1 MYPDRN
7 SLLYLTGNYL
17 LLDKNH
23 QTDIIKNIQK
33 MIFSES
39 LNSISFDDAIT
50 KTYFFHKLISAI
62 DVPTVYLDFDL
73 LYSGYIASNILSQP
87 SDIGLYQPTEQ
98 TWSKLLVQ
106 ILDEISKEQHV
117 IIIDSLNGFYNIF
130 TNEKDAGRLINS
142 FIMLLVS
149 IGQKTKSVVLVGNLA
164 KFKKDEGWVLLAIG
178 RHVIE
183 INKMNRL
190 VLQKQDSELYLTLLD
205 QNNSKKSALKLS
217 DLDLF

>member
-1 MYPDRN
+1 MKD
-7 SLLYLTGNYL
+7 
-17 LLDKNH
+17 
-23 QTDIIKNIQK
+23 IQK
-33 MIFSES
+33 VISSES

-50 KTYFFHKLISAI
+50 KTYFFHKLISSI
-62 DVPTVYLDFDL
+62 DIPTIYLDFDL
-73 LYSGYIASNILSQP
+73 LYSGYVAANILPQ
-87 SDIGLYQPTEQ
+87 SDDIRLFQPTEQ

-106 ILDEISKEQHV
+106 ILDEISKEQHIV
-117 IIIDSLNGFYNIF
+117 IIDSLNGFYNIF

-149 IGQKTKSVVLVGNLA
+149 IGQKTKSIVLVGSLA

-183 INKMNRL
+183 ANKMNRL
-190 VLQKQDSELYLTLLD
+190 VLQKQNSELYLTLLD
-205 QNNSKKSALKLS
+205 QNNSKKSTLKLS

>member
-1 MYPDRN
+1 MEN
-7 SLLYLTGNYL
+7 M
-17 LLDKNH
+17 
-23 QTDIIKNIQK
+23 QK

-50 KTYFFHKLISAI
+50 KTYFFHKLVSSMA
-62 DVPTVYLDFDL
+62 VPTIYLDFDL
-73 LYSGYIASNILSQP
+73 LYSGYVA
-87 SDIGLYQPTEQ
+87 SDILPQSDDIQLYRPTKQ
-98 TWSKLLVQ
+98 TWNNLLVQ
-106 ILDEISKEQHV
+106 ILDEISKEQHI

-130 TNEKDAGRLINS
+130 TDEKDGGRLINS
-142 FIMLLVS
+142 FILLLVS
-149 IGQKTKSVVLVGNLA
+149 VGQKTKSAVLIGSLA

-178 RHVIE
+178 RHVVE

-190 VLQKQDSELYLTLLD
+190 VLQKQNSELYLTSVD

>member
-1 MYPDRN
+1 MCPDRN

-23 QTDIIKNIQK
+23 QAEIIKNIQK

-62 DVPTVYLDFDL
+62 DIPTIYLDFDL
-73 LYSGYIASNILSQP
+73 LYSGYIASNILPLSTDVQ
-87 SDIGLYQPTEQ
+87 LYQPTEQ
-98 TWSKLLVQ
+98 TWGKLLVQ

-117 IIIDSLNGFYNIF
+117 IIIDSLNGLYNIF

-149 IGQKTKSVVLVGNLA
+149 MGQKTRSVVIVGSLA

-183 INKMNRL
+183 VNKMNRL
-190 VLQKQDSELYLTLLD
+190 ILQKLDSELYLTLLD
-205 QNNSKKSALKLS
+205 QNNSKKSSLKLS

>member
-1 MYPDRN
+1 M
-7 SLLYLTGNYL
+7 
-17 LLDKNH
+17 DKNH
-23 QTDIIKNIQK
+23 QAEIIKNIQK

-62 DVPTVYLDFDL
+62 DIPTIYLDFDL
-73 LYSGYIASNILSQP
+73 LYSGYVASNILPLSADVQ
-87 SDIGLYQPTEQ
+87 LYQPTEQ
-98 TWSKLLVQ
+98 TWGKLLVQ

-130 TNEKDAGRLINS
+130 MNEKDAGRLINS

-149 IGQKTKSVVLVGNLA
+149 MGQKTKSVVLVGSLA

-183 INKMNRL
+183 VNKMNRL
-190 VLQKQDSELYLTLLD
+190 VLQKLDSELYLTLLD
-205 QNNSKKSALKLS
+205 QNNSKKSILKLS

>member
-1 MYPDRN
+1 
-7 SLLYLTGNYL
+7 
-17 LLDKNH
+17 LDKNH
-23 QTDIIKNIQK
+23 QAGIIKNIQK

-50 KTYFFHKLISAI
+50 KSYFFHKLISTM

-73 LYSGYIASNILSQP
+73 LYSGYVASNILPQ
-87 SDIGLYQPTEQ
+87 SDDIKLYQPTEQ

-106 ILDEISKEQHV
+106 ILDEISKEQHI

-149 IGQKTKSVVLVGNLA
+149 IGQKTKSVVLLGSLA

-190 VLQKQDSELYLTLLD
+190 VLQKQDTELYLTLFD
-205 QNNSKKSALKLS
+205 QNNSKKSTLKLS
-217 DLDLF
+217 EIDLF

>member
-1 MYPDRN
+1 M
-7 SLLYLTGNYL
+7 
-17 LLDKNH
+17 DKNH
-23 QTDIIKNIQK
+23 QAETIKNIQK

-50 KTYFFHKLISAI
+50 KSYFFHKLISTM

-73 LYSGYIASNILSQP
+73 LYSGYVASNILPQ
-87 SDIGLYQPTEQ
+87 SDDITLYQPTEQ

-106 ILDEISKEQHV
+106 ILDEISKEQHI
-117 IIIDSLNGFYNIF
+117 IIIDSLNGFYNLF

-149 IGQKTKSVVLVGNLA
+149 IGQKTKSVVLIGSLA

-190 VLQKQDSELYLTLLD
+190 VLQKQNSELYLTLFD

>member
-1 MYPDRN
+1 M
-7 SLLYLTGNYL
+7 
-17 LLDKNH
+17 LDKNH
-23 QTDIIKNIQK
+23 QADILENIQK
-33 MIFSES
+33 MVFSES

-50 KTYFFHKLISAI
+50 KTYFFHKLISTMA
-62 DVPTVYLDFDL
+62 VPTIYLDFDL
-73 LYSGYIASNILSQP
+73 LYSGYIASNILPQSA
-87 SDIGLYQPTEQ
+87 DIRLYQPTEQ
-98 TWSKLLVQ
+98 TWDKLLVQ

-149 IGQKTKSVVLVGNLA
+149 IGQKTKSVVLVGSLA
-164 KFKKDEGWVLLAIG
+164 KFKKGEGWVLLAIG

-190 VLQKQDSELYLTLLD
+190 VLQKQDSGLYLTLLD
-205 QNNSKKSALKLS
+205 QNNSKKSTLELS

>member
-1 MYPDRN
+1 M
-7 SLLYLTGNYL
+7 
-17 LLDKNH
+17 DKNH
-23 QTDIIKNIQK
+23 QAEIIKNIQK

-62 DVPTVYLDFDL
+62 DIPTIYLDFDL
-73 LYSGYIASNILSQP
+73 LYSGYIASNILPLSTDVQ
-87 SDIGLYQPTEQ
+87 LYQPTEQ
-98 TWSKLLVQ
+98 TWGKLLVQ

-117 IIIDSLNGFYNIF
+117 IIIDSLNGLYNIF

-149 IGQKTKSVVLVGNLA
+149 MGQKTRSVVIVGSLA

-183 INKMNRL
+183 VNKMNRL
-190 VLQKQDSELYLTLLD
+190 ILQKLDSELYLTLLD
-205 QNNSKKSALKLS
+205 QNNSKKSSLKLS

>member
-1 MYPDRN
+1 M
-7 SLLYLTGNYL
+7 
-17 LLDKNH
+17 DKNH
-23 QTDIIKNIQK
+23 QADIIENIQK
-33 MIFSES
+33 MIFSAS

-50 KTYFFHKLISAI
+50 KTYFFHKLISAMDI
-62 DVPTVYLDFDL
+62 PTIYLDFDL
-73 LYSGYIASNILSQP
+73 LYSGYVASNILPQ
-87 SDIGLYQPTEQ
+87 SDDISLCQPTEQ

-106 ILDEISKEQHV
+106 ILDEISKEQHIV
-117 IIIDSLNGFYNIF
+117 IIDSLNGFYNIF

-149 IGQKTKSVVLVGNLA
+149 IGQKTKSVVLIGSLA
-164 KFKKDEGWVLLAIG
+164 KFKKDEGWILLAIG

-183 INKMNRL
+183 VNKMNRL
-190 VLQKQDSELYLTLLD
+190 VLQKQDSELYLTLFD

>member
-1 MYPDRN
+1 M
-7 SLLYLTGNYL
+7 
-17 LLDKNH
+17 DKNH
-23 QTDIIKNIQK
+23 QANIMKDIQK
-33 MIFSES
+33 VISSES

-50 KTYFFHKLISAI
+50 KTYFFHKLISSI
-62 DVPTVYLDFDL
+62 DIPTIYLDFDL
-73 LYSGYIASNILSQP
+73 LYSGYVAANILPQ
-87 SDIGLYQPTEQ
+87 SDDIRLFQPTEQ

-106 ILDEISKEQHV
+106 ILDEISKEQHIV
-117 IIIDSLNGFYNIF
+117 IIDSLNGFYNIF

-149 IGQKTKSVVLVGNLA
+149 IGQKTKSIVLVGSLA

-183 INKMNRL
+183 ANKMNRL
-190 VLQKQDSELYLTLLD
+190 VLQKQNSELYLTLLD
-205 QNNSKKSALKLS
+205 QNNSKKSTLKLS

>member
-1 MYPDRN
+1 M
-7 SLLYLTGNYL
+7 
-17 LLDKNH
+17 DKNH
-23 QTDIIKNIQK
+23 QAEIIKNIQK

-62 DVPTVYLDFDL
+62 DIPTIYLDFDL
-73 LYSGYIASNILSQP
+73 LYSGYIASNILSLSADFQ
-87 SDIGLYQPTEQ
+87 LYQPTEQ
-98 TWSKLLVQ
+98 TWGKLLVQ

-149 IGQKTKSVVLVGNLA
+149 MGQKTKSVVLVGSLA

-183 INKMNRL
+183 VNKMNRL
-190 VLQKQDSELYLTLLD
+190 ILQKLDSELYLTLLD
-205 QNNSKKSALKLS
+205 QNNSKKSTLKLS

>member
-1 MYPDRN
+1 M
-7 SLLYLTGNYL
+7 
-17 LLDKNH
+17 LDKNH
-23 QTDIIKNIQK
+23 QADILENIQK
-33 MIFSES
+33 MVFSES

-50 KTYFFHKLISAI
+50 KTYFFHKLISTMA
-62 DVPTVYLDFDL
+62 VPTIYLDFDL
-73 LYSGYIASNILSQP
+73 LYSGYIASNILPQSA
-87 SDIGLYQPTEQ
+87 DIRLYQPTEQ
-98 TWSKLLVQ
+98 TWDKLLVQ

-149 IGQKTKSVVLVGNLA
+149 IGQKTKSVVLVGSLA
-164 KFKKDEGWVLLAIG
+164 KFKKEEGWVLLAIG

-190 VLQKQDSELYLTLLD
+190 VLQKQDSGLYLTLLD
-205 QNNSKKSALKLS
+205 QNNSKKSTLKLS

>member
-1 MYPDRN
+1 
-7 SLLYLTGNYL
+7 
-17 LLDKNH
+17 
-23 QTDIIKNIQK
+23 
-33 MIFSES
+33 MIFAES
-39 LNSISFDDAIT
+39 LNSLSFDDAIT

-62 DVPTVYLDFDL
+62 DIPTIYLDFDL
-73 LYSGYIASNILSQP
+73 LYSGYVASNILPQSENLR
-87 SDIGLYQPTEQ
+87 LYQPSEP

-106 ILDEISKEQHV
+106 ILDEISKEQHM

-130 TNEKDAGRLINS
+130 MNEKDAGRLINS

-149 IGQKTKSVVLVGNLA
+149 IGKKTKSVVLIGSLA

-190 VLQKQDSELYLTLLD
+190 VLQKQDSEFYLTLLD

-217 DLDLF
+217 HLDLF

>member
-1 MYPDRN
+1 M
-7 SLLYLTGNYL
+7 
-17 LLDKNH
+17 DKNH
-23 QTDIIKNIQK
+23 QAETIKNIQK

-50 KTYFFHKLISAI
+50 KSYFFHKLISTMA
-62 DVPTVYLDFDL
+62 VPTVYLDFDL
-73 LYSGYIASNILSQP
+73 LYSGYVAANILPQ
-87 SDIGLYQPTEQ
+87 SDDIQLYQPTEQ

-106 ILDEISKEQHV
+106 ILDEISKEQHIV
-117 IIIDSLNGFYNIF
+117 IIDSLNGFYNIF

-149 IGQKTKSVVLVGNLA
+149 IGQKTKSVVLIGSLA

-190 VLQKQDSELYLTLLD
+190 VLQKQDSELYLTLFD
-205 QNNSKKSALKLS
+205 QNNSKKSTLKLS

>member
-1 MYPDRN
+1 M
-7 SLLYLTGNYL
+7 
-17 LLDKNH
+17 DKNH
-23 QTDIIKNIQK
+23 QAETIKNIQK

-50 KTYFFHKLISAI
+50 KSYFFHKLISTM

-73 LYSGYIASNILSQP
+73 LYSGYVAANILPQ
-87 SDIGLYQPTEQ
+87 SDDIQLYQPTEQ

-106 ILDEISKEQHV
+106 ILDEISKEQHIV
-117 IIIDSLNGFYNIF
+117 IIDSLNGFYNIF

-149 IGQKTKSVVLVGNLA
+149 IGQKTKSVVLIGSLA

-190 VLQKQDSELYLTLLD
+190 VLQKQDSELYLTLFD
-205 QNNSKKSALKLS
+205 QNNSKKSTLKLS